1 MLKITKGLVLPK
13 KPAAPEATPLNAL
26 DPALARFGKFV
37 ERLEPQKQKTYAI
50 AILAVALVISVVLVF
65 VQLPRFVHVILG
77 APMGF
82 LLFLL
87 GLAFIH
93 IRNEAHPEKIRWK
106 ERYSPRQ
113 RIRISM
119 IVIGVMIV
127 VLIVS
132 TNVIPAFTGGMIS
145 EALALGIY
153 NFIRRTPEEIAIA
166 ESGEMDPRDFA
177 AIASVNEDGE
187 IEVDPTQE
195 EIDEFADI
203 VNSLSPEQQR
213 LLLNPKV
220 YSGVKIVTTDDKKK
234 KRRLFKR
241 QG

>member
-1 MLKITKGLVLPK
+1 MPK
-13 KPAAPEATPLNAL
+13 KPVAPEATPLNAL
-26 DPALARFGKFV
+26 DPAIARFGKSI
-37 ERLEPQKQKTYAI
+37 EQLEPAKRKVYAI
-50 AILAVALVISVVLVF
+50 AILSAAVVISVVLVF

-87 GLAFIH
+87 GLAFLH
-93 IRNEAHPEKIRWK
+93 IRNEAHPEKVRWK

-113 RIRISM
+113 RIKVSLVVVGIM
-119 IVIGVMIV
+119 VV
-127 VLIVS
+127 VLITS
-132 TNVIPAFTGGMIS
+132 SNVIPAFTGGMVS

-153 NFIRRTPEEIAIA
+153 NFIRRTPEEIEMA
-166 ESGEMDPRDFA
+166 EAGEIDPRDLA
-177 AIASVNEDGE
+177 AMASVDEDGE
-187 IEVDPTQE
+187 IEIDPTQQ

-241 QG
+241 RG